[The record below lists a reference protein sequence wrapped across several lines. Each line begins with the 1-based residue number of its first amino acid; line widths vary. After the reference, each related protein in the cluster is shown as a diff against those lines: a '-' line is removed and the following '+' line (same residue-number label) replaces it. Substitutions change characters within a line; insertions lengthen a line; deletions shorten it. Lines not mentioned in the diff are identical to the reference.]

1 MKQLLKT
8 LELSTVKQFQLLNV
22 TSQIQDAIKESG
34 VINGSVTVFVPH
46 TTASVRVNH
55 DEPLLIQ
62 DIMKA
67 VYRLVPL
74 EMSYSHDLFE
84 VREQV
89 SINERS
95 NGQAHVKA
103 FLSGSSENFIVN
115 EGQLLLGDRQSI
127 FFVEFDGG
135 RQRKMHVKIMG
146 E

>member
-1 MKQLLKT
+1 MKQFLKT
-8 LELSTVKQFQLLNV
+8 LELSTIKQFQLLNV
-22 TSQIQDAIKESG
+22 TSQVQEAVKESG
-34 VINGSVTVFVPH
+34 ITEGSLTIFVPH

-89 SINERS
+89 SVNERS

-103 FLSGSSENFIVN
+103 FLSGSSENFIVSQ
-115 EGQLLLGDRQSI
+115 GQVLLGDRQSI

-135 RQRKMHVKIMG
+135 RQRKMYIKIMG